1 MPSLLLGTGS
11 LGVMVLVT
19 SWIAH
24 RISARIRRVQRQ
36 VARIAAGDFRELDPS
51 GEETRWPT

>member
-1 MPSLLLGTGS
+1 MPPLILGAGS

-24 RISARIRRVQRQ
+24 RIGVRIHRVQRQ
-36 VARIAAGDFRELDPS
+36 VARIVDGDFQELPL
-51 GEETRWPT
+51 ERPAR